1 MENKNRDNRKRMV
14 VTGATGAIGRALID
28 EGIRAGY
35 EVLAVV
41 HRTSAR
47 AEELEHMEHCRVL
60 RLDLSEYRNAMQE
73 MEKQGIVWSMDRMTA
88 EATTVDRMTAD
99 ATTADTTTAD
109 MMHSDSN
116 DAQTDSGDIFFHLA
130 WEASYGA
137 GRDDLILQTRNVHAA
152 MDAVRLAK
160 LLGCRTFVGA
170 GSQAEYGRVDKALR
184 PDTETDPETA
194 YGSAKFCAG
203 NLTRFYAEQ
212 EGLRH
217 IWMRIL
223 SVYGPHDRMETMI
236 STAVSRMTKNEETE
250 FSPCEQIWDYLY
262 SEDAAWAMI
271 LAGENGIDGKTYVL
285 GSGEAHPL
293 RWYIEK
299 IAGITGYTKEIGFGK
314 RPYNEKQVMHLVAD
328 ISELTEDTGFRPTVD
343 FETGIRNLIRHI
355 S

>member
-1 MENKNRDNRKRMV
+1 MEENNKEYKKRMV

-60 RLDLSEYRNAMQE
+60 RLDLSEYRSAMQE
-73 MEKQGIVWSMDRMTA
+73 MEKQGGVWK
-88 EATTVDRMTAD
+88 AD
-99 ATTADTTTAD
+99 ATSAD
-109 MMHSDSN
+109 SG

-137 GRDDLILQTRNVHAA
+137 RRDDLILQMKNVHAA
-152 MDAVRLAK
+152 MDAVRFAK
-160 LLGCRTFVGA
+160 QLGCKTFVGA

-184 PDTETDPETA
+184 SDTTTDPETA

-203 NLTRFYAEQ
+203 NLTRYYAEQ

-223 SVYGPHDRMETMI
+223 SVYGPHDRAETMI
-236 STAVSRMTKNEETE
+236 STAVSRMMKNEETE

-262 SEDAAWAMI
+262 SEDAARAML
-271 LAGENGIDGKTYVL
+271 LAGEKGIDGKTYVL
-285 GSGEAHPL
+285 GSGEEHPL
-293 RWYIEK
+293 RWYIGK
-299 IAGITGYTKEIGFGK
+299 IAEITGYTKEIGFGK

-343 FETGIRNLIRHI
+343 FETGVRDLIRPI